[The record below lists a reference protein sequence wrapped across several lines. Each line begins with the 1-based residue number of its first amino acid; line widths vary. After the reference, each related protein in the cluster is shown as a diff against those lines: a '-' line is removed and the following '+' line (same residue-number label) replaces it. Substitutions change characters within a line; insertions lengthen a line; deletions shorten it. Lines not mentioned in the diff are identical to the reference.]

1 MAAAVKVYGM
11 PLSSCT
17 ARVLT
22 CLIEKGVEYELITL
36 NLAVGEHKQPSFL
49 AKQPFGQIP
58 VLEDGDLTLFESRA
72 IAKYVAYKYKD
83 QGTDLL
89 RHENP
94 KESAVVVVWTEVE
107 SQQYN
112 PPISSLVYEL
122 LIKGMYGMTTDQA
135 VVDAQSEKLGKVLDV
150 YEARLT
156 ENKYLAGNFYSLA
169 DQNHIPY
176 TYFLMKTPAASLI
189 NSRPHVKAWWEDIS
203 SRPSFQKV
211 LANANA

>member
-1 MAAAVKVYGM
+1 MTVVKVYGL
-11 PLSSCT
+11 PLSTCT

-22 CLIEKGVEYELITL
+22 CLIEKGVEYELIPVDL
-36 NLAVGEHKQPSFL
+36 SVGAHKQPAFL
-49 AKQPFGQIP
+49 AKQPF
-58 VLEDGDLTLFESRA
+58 
-72 IAKYVAYKYKD
+72 
-83 QGTDLL
+83 
-89 RHENP
+89 
-94 KESAVVVVWTEVE
+94 EVE

-112 PPISSLVYEL
+112 PPISTIVYEL
-122 LIKGMYGMTTDQA
+122 VIKGMYGMTTDQA

-150 YEARLT
+150 YEARLS
-156 ENKYLAGNFYSLA
+156 ENKYLAGNSYSLA

-176 TYFLMKTPAASLI
+176 TFFLMKTPLASLI

>member
-1 MAAAVKVYGM
+1 MAAVKVYGL
-11 PLSSCT
+11 PLSTCT

-22 CLIEKGVEYELITL
+22 CLIEKGVEYELIPIDL
-36 NLAVGEHKQPSFL
+36 SVGAHKQPAFL
-49 AKQPFGQIP
+49 AKQPFGQVP
-58 VLEDGDLTLFESRA
+58 VLEDGDITLFESRA
-72 IAKYVAYKYKD
+72 IASYVSYKYKD

-89 RHENP
+89 RLGNI
-94 KESAVVVVWTEVE
+94 KETALVGVWAEVE

-112 PPISSLVYEL
+112 PPISTIVYEL
-122 LIKGMYGMTTDQA
+122 VIKGMYGMTTDQA

-176 TYFLMKTPAASLI
+176 TFFLMKTPLASLI

-211 LANANA
+211 LANANV

>member
-1 MAAAVKVYGM
+1 MAAVKVYGM

-49 AKQPFGQIP
+49 SKQK
-58 VLEDGDLTLFESRA
+58 SRA

-89 RHENP
+89 RHENA

-107 SQQYN
+107 SQEYN

-122 LIKGMYGMTTDQA
+122 HIKGMYGMTTDQT

-150 YEARLT
+150 YESRLT

-169 DQNHIPY
+169 NQNHIPY
-176 TYFLMKTPAASLI
+176 TYFLMKTSAASLI

-211 LANANA
+211 LANASA

>member
-1 MAAAVKVYGM
+1 MI
-11 PLSSCT
+11 PIDLS
-17 ARVLT
+17 
-22 CLIEKGVEYELITL
+22 
-36 NLAVGEHKQPSFL
+36 VGAHKQPAFL
-49 AKQPFGQIP
+49 AKQPFGQVP
-58 VLEDGDLTLFESRA
+58 VLEDGDVTLFESRA
-72 IAKYVAYKYKD
+72 IASYVSYKYKD

-89 RHENP
+89 RRGNINET
-94 KESAVVVVWTEVE
+94 ALVGVWADVE

-112 PPISSLVYEL
+112 PPISTIVYEL
-122 LIKGMYGMTTDQA
+122 VIKGMYGMTTDQA
-135 VVDAQSEKLGKVLDV
+135 VVDAQSEKLGNVLDV

-176 TYFLMKTPAASLI
+176 TFFLMKTPLASLI

-211 LANANA
+211 LANANV

>member
-1 MAAAVKVYGM
+1 MAAVKVYGM

-22 CLIEKGVEYELITL
+22 CLIEKGVEYELVTL
-36 NLAVGEHKQPSFL
+36 NLGVGEHKQPGFL

-89 RHENP
+89 RHENV

-112 PPISSLVYEL
+112 PPISTLVYEL

-135 VVDAQSEKLGKVLDV
+135 VVDAESAKFGKVLDV
-150 YEARLT
+150 YEARLS

-189 NSRPHVKAWWEDIS
+189 NDRPHVKAWWENIS

-211 LANANA
+211 LANANAA

>member
-1 MAAAVKVYGM
+1 MATVKVYGM

-22 CLIEKGVEYELITL
+22 CLIEKGVEYELIPR
-36 NLAVGEHKQPSFL
+36 NLAVGEHKQPTFL

-89 RHENP
+89 RHENV
-94 KESAVVVVWTEVE
+94 KVSALVLVWTEVE

-112 PPISSLVYEL
+112 PPISTLVYEL

-135 VVDAQSEKLGKVLDV
+135 VVDAQK
-150 YEARLT
+150 
-156 ENKYLAGNFYSLA
+156 KYLAGNSYSLA

-176 TYFLMKTPAASLI
+176 TYFLMKTSAASLI

-203 SRPSFQKV
+203 SRPSFTESSYKCKQTI
-211 LANANA
+211 NEN

>member
-1 MAAAVKVYGM
+1 MAPVKVYGM

-22 CLIEKGVEYELITL
+22 CLIEKGVEYELVTL
-36 NLAVGEHKQPSFL
+36 NLAVGEHKQPGHL

-83 QGTDLL
+83 QGTNLL
-89 RHENP
+89 RHENV

-135 VVDAQSEKLGKVLDV
+135 VVDAESAKFGKVLDV